1 MAALMTQLYL
11 VDDHQILRE
20 GLRALLQAHG
30 HTVLGESEDPT
41 VALADVQR
49 LQPQVLLL
57 DINLGGRSGF
67 ELLAELQARHLP
79 TACVVL
85 TMMAQPHHVAQA
97 MRLGAYG
104 YVLKGSA
111 SSDLINAI
119 EAAVLHR
126 KYLGSQV
133 DQLMLQ
139 AFSERNECDSLRTLS
154 PRERQI
160 IVMVVEGQSS
170 TQIGQTLHLSPK
182 TVATYRSRLMAKLHV
197 HDVPALVRLA
207 LKHRLIDAQADLN

>member
-1 MAALMTQLYL
+1 MTQLYL

-20 GLRALLQAHG
+20 GLRAMLQAYG
-30 HTVLGESEDPT
+30 HTVVGESDDPT
-41 VALADVQR
+41 VALADLQR

-57 DINLGGRSGF
+57 DINLGERSGF
-67 ELLAELQARHLP
+67 ELLAELQARHLS

-85 TMMAQPHHVAQA
+85 TMMAQPQHVAQA

-111 SSDLINAI
+111 SSDLMNAI
-119 EAAVLHR
+119 DAAVMRR
-126 KYLGSQV
+126 KYLGTHV

-139 AFSERNECDSLRTLS
+139 AFSDHDEYDPINTLS

-160 IVMVVEGQSS
+160 IVMVVSGKSS
-170 TQIGQTLHLSPK
+170 SQIGRTLHLSPK
-182 TVATYRSRLMAKLHV
+182 TVATYRSRLMAKLRV

-207 LKHRLIDAQADLN
+207 LKYKLIEADADLNG